1 MNYLKHY
8 ERLIER
14 ARIRVLDSY
23 TESHHIIPR
32 CVGGTN
38 DLENIVE
45 LTPEEHFL
53 AHQLLVKVYPL
64 LPELV
69 MAVRYMC
76 YGNIKNGK
84 RTNNKMFGWLR
95 RRHAE
100 AMREINTG
108 RKQSP
113 ETIEKR
119 ANSLR
124 GRINGPLTPE
134 SIEKRTK
141 TRKLRGAK
149 GGVCRP
155 RTDEEKK
162 KISNTLKER
171 NRDRRPIKEEKIK
184 TKRVMSQDQ
193 KDHLSLL
200 NRGKILGPLS
210 VETKDKIS
218 KSNSGK
224 KRSPEACQ
232 RIKESLKN
240 LPLRVCPQCGKESTS
255 GVMVRWHFDNCKFIR
270 TH

>member
-14 ARIRVLDSY
+14 ARIRTLDSY
-23 TESHHIIPR
+23 TETHHIIPR

-38 DLENIVE
+38 NLENLVE

-53 AHQLLVKVYPL
+53 AHQLLVKIYPS

-119 ANSLR
+119 FVNRR
-124 GRINGPLTPE
+124 GKPGKPLTEE
-134 SIEKRTK
+134 SIRKRTE
-141 TRKLRGAK
+141 TRKLK
-149 GGVCRP
+149 
-155 RTDEEKK
+155 
-162 KISNTLKER
+162 
-171 NRDRRPIKEEKIK
+171 
-184 TKRVMSQDQ
+184 
-193 KDHLSLL
+193 
-200 NRGKILGPLS
+200 
-210 VETKDKIS
+210 
-218 KSNSGK
+218 NSGS
-224 KRSPEACQ
+224 KRSPRSEETKQKLSIANKGKVLSDDH
-232 RIKESLKN
+232 RKNVSTGLLSLPD
-240 LPLRVCPQCGKESTS
+240 LICPHCNKKGRGGAMHQ
-255 GVMVRWHFDNCKFIR
+255 WHFDNCKSIIR
-270 TH
+270 NY